1 MEQVAG
7 ALVQRASSLHPSISH
22 GSSNWWRGEVELVVA
37 WRELLW
43 LMVGSGR
50 PDLLFTHKWMHFVNK
65 VLSAR

>member
-1 MEQVAG
+1 MD
-7 ALVQRASSLHPSISH
+7 HPI
-22 GSSNWWRGEVELVVA
+22 GGGERVELVVA

-65 VLSAR
+65 VSSA